1 MGFENTWLLISSW
14 KNMNIVRAKSQQPA
28 LYNVIAVV
36 LGKDYDAKM
45 FTVVLIL
52 LEWYAFKLIN
62 FILWMR
68 RERQI
73 CLFLHSWIYY
83 YLIYAVQSQLPSV
96 KSVVE
101 KKKKVC
107 NEQILFK
114 FYSMWLL
121 HIGIVFMLERKKMTV

>member
-1 MGFENTWLLISSW
+1 MGFENTWLLISFW

-62 FILWMR
+62 FIL
-68 RERQI
+68 
-73 CLFLHSWIYY
+73 
-83 YLIYAVQSQLPSV
+83 
-96 KSVVE
+96 
-101 KKKKVC
+101 
-107 NEQILFK
+107 
-114 FYSMWLL
+114 
-121 HIGIVFMLERKKMTV
+121 